1 MPEWL
6 QKPFVFVLV
15 ALGFGG
21 SGVTLSALTQEI
33 RLVWAFAGAVMMFVA
48 WAMLKW
54 AARYQDSGGPS

>member
-33 RLVWAFAGAVMMFVA
+33 RLAWVFAGSGMMFVA
-48 WAMLKW
+48 WALLKW
-54 AARYQDSGGPS
+54 AARIEHSAGTS

>member
-6 QKPFVFVLV
+6 QKAFVFVLV

-33 RLVWAFAGAVMMFVA
+33 RLIWVFAGAVMMFVA

-54 AARYQDSGGPS
+54 AARYERSGGPS